1 MRSHI
6 YSVKILCALGLVWV
20 QQSFHVPGSAEPLRH
35 LTVLKDCNAART
47 RLFVTC
53 VTCVALQF
61 PLHWNIVWQLLP
73 TGEIQSISQKLVN
86 MSVCIQNAQLSPSVL
101 WEAAWLY
108 SCEKLKDTNWCR
120 VCSPFHLW
128 SQKFPKKKM
137 CVCNCNCIICLRN
150 PAADVQL
157 RSLCPLFHCQEKLVS
172 IVICR
177 RCLSWQNEIIRWKLS
192 QGVWVIIFRW
202 TKGSGRLCNTCRFPE
217 WVVGRFLFLI
227 VLYRVWYL
235 HLRVLQCLILPGVDM
250 RL

>member
-1 MRSHI
+1 MLPFNFPCTGILFGNCSQQ
-6 YSVKILCALGLVWV
+6 VK
-20 QQSFHVPGSAEPLRH
+20 F
-35 LTVLKDCNAART
+35 
-47 RLFVTC
+47 
-53 VTCVALQF
+53 
-61 PLHWNIVWQLLP
+61 
-73 TGEIQSISQKLVN
+73 
-86 MSVCIQNAQLSPSVL
+86 
-101 WEAAWLY
+101 
-108 SCEKLKDTNWCR
+108 
-120 VCSPFHLW
+120 SPFHRNWWICLSAYKMLSLVLLFCGKLLDSTHVRSW
-128 SQKFPKKKM
+128 RIPTGVGSAHPFICDPKS
-137 CVCNCNCIICLRN
+137 VCNCNCIICLRN